1 MSLMRQI
8 REGLGGILAILGLGL
23 IAAVVGG
30 YILVQ
35 QRLPVPGVERY
46 TVSAEFSSAQAV
58 TPGQGQKVTVSGVG
72 VGEVSNVELVDG
84 RAVVRLTI
92 QKRKLAWVGR
102 DARML
107 LRPATA
113 LQDQSVDLDPGT
125 RGSGLLREQD
135 VLPVSQTTGNV
146 NVDEVLQGLDGDTRQ
161 YLQLLVNA
169 GARGTKGRSAQL
181 RAFFKATTP
190 VLAQTRA
197 VTKTLADRRAQLA
210 RLIHNLDTL
219 SSSVATKSG
228 ELQTLVSAG
237 NATFAA
243 LAVEDDALRRSLE
256 LLPGTL
262 SAADRALARV
272 RPFAR
277 EVTPSLAAL
286 TPAVKQLPATLR
298 DAGSFSTAAR
308 PVVAQLRG
316 LAREAQPLATDLQP
330 AARQLSAAAPALTKA
345 TAVLERLTNELAYE
359 PGGQHHSY
367 LFWAAWFGHN
377 ITSMLSTQDANGS
390 WWRGQLIFSC
400 SSVNAQSALGPLLST
415 LTSTTGVC
423 PKAP

>member
-1 MSLMRQI
+1 MRQVRDGI
-8 REGLGGILAILGLGL
+8 RGILAIFGLVL

-30 YILVQ
+30 YILIQ
-35 QRLPVPGVERY
+35 QRLPLPGVERY
-46 TVSAEFSSAQAV
+46 TISAEFSSAQAV

-72 VGEVSNVELVDG
+72 VGEVSDVRLRDG
-84 RAVVRLTI
+84 RAVIRMTI
-92 QKRKLAWVGR
+92 EARDLPWVGR

-125 RGSGLLREQD
+125 RAAGTLEENDL
-135 VLPVSQTTGNV
+135 LPVSRTNANV

-161 YLQLLVNA
+161 YLQLLLNA
-169 GARGTKGRSAQL
+169 GAAGTKGRSGQL
-181 RAFFKATTP
+181 RSFFKAATP

-197 VTKTLADRRAQLA
+197 VTRTLAERRRQLA
-210 RLIHNLDTL
+210 RLVHNLDTL
-219 SSSVATKSG
+219 SGSVASRSG

-243 LAVEDDALRRSLE
+243 LAAEDDALQRSLE

-262 SAADRALARV
+262 SAADRALTRAR
-272 RPFAR
+272 PLAR
-277 EVTPSLAAL
+277 QIPPALAAL
-286 TPAVKQLPATLR
+286 TPAVQALPRTLR
-298 DAGSFSTAAR
+298 DLETFSGQAKPA
-308 PVVAQLRG
+308 VAQVRALT
-316 LAREAQPLATDLQP
+316 REAQPLVGDLRP
-330 AARQLSAAAPALTKA
+330 AAQKLTSALPALTQA
-345 TAVLERLTNELAYE
+345 TGVVERVVNELTYE
-359 PGGQHHSY
+359 PGGRHHSY

-377 ITSMLSTQDANGS
+377 VSSMLSTQDGNGN

-400 SSVNAQSALGPLLST
+400 STINQVPAVAPLLT
-415 LTSTTGVC
+415 PITTAAGAC